1 LPDFN
6 QGELVRHIQAGYSA
20 PILIP
25 IQALLSIFRGRVDR
39 NKDTAVERCEMEIH
53 EDSNQAECRL
63 TVKMICGLG
72 ELSQTS
78 RVQRKLN
85 ILGVIKSYKLTY
97 EPAAIQHAVFDRS
110 KTTNQWTADPRFL
123 KQIIDHF
130 SMSAEQLD
138 ICAEAGKA
146 TFTSFTTKIT
156 EGKGTASVR

>member
-1 LPDFN
+1 
-6 QGELVRHIQAGYSA
+6 
-20 PILIP
+20 
-25 IQALLSIFRGRVDR
+25 
-39 NKDTAVERCEMEIH
+39 MEIH

-72 ELSQTS
+72 ELSQNLQVYVRRLIS
-78 RVQRKLN
+78 
-85 ILGVIKSYKLTY
+85 LGVIKSYKLTY

-156 EGKGTASVR
+156 EGKGTASAR